1 MRLLCA
7 GLALLSLLS
16 VPAIAQEKK
25 STPIPR
31 QEKQSAFVAIDLHH
45 LPYQDRLLVKS
56 HINDKS
62 VSLLVDTGCNVT
74 NIYQST
80 AKKLNLPLTPAAFGL
95 SGVGGTQKAYN
106 AKVKSFR
113 IGNFRPTLH
122 NDNLLI
128 NTDRPRA
135 YQGILGTDILNSC
148 IIDFARNKLY
158 APTNNQPFD
167 INQCLSAEQAQRYT
181 AIPLETVN
189 GLLVIPL
196 TINGRKLRML
206 LDSGG
211 QQTLLDVAIAKE
223 LNLTIDPVQAMAQGS
238 GGQGGMSVQY
248 TLLDQL
254 KIGELSAQGL
264 ACMVPDLTMIRRQLG
279 VDGIFAGNLLLAMKA
294 CLDLRTKTL
303 YLPKS
308 ETPISLHHTGIMP
321 GNFPNLKET
330 HHAYKQAGAVV
341 ACQFHGPISFNKKLN
356 AIACPYRIAK
366 VYKNDS
372 NDLINEDDIITF
384 MMPLPKSIK
393 NSPDGIQAY
402 MNSHAHPIFFM
413 NREQSNEKEPKLFN
427 KNIMQGSPARLRQL
441 EQWKSENN

>member
-1 MRLLCA
+1 M
-7 GLALLSLLS
+7 
-16 VPAIAQEKK
+16 AQEKK
-25 STPIPR
+25 PIATP
-31 QEKQSAFVAIDLHH
+31 QKEKPAPFVAIDLHH

-56 HINDKS
+56 HINEKP

-80 AKKLNLPLTPAAFGL
+80 AKKLNLPLVPAAFGL

-106 AKVKSFR
+106 AKVKNFR
-113 IGNFRPTLH
+113 IGNFHPTLP

-158 APTNNQPFD
+158 APMNNRPFD
-167 INQCLSAEQAQRYT
+167 ITHCLSAEQAQHYT

-196 TINGRKLRML
+196 TVNGRKLRLL

-211 QQTLLDVAIAKE
+211 QQTLLDAAIAKE

-248 TLLDQL
+248 TLLNQL
-254 KIGELSAQGL
+254 KIGELSAEGL

-294 CLDLRTKTL
+294 CLDLRSKTL

-330 HHAYKQAGAVV
+330 HHAYKQAAAVI
-341 ACQFHGPISFNKKLN
+341 ACQFHGPISFNQKLN
-356 AIACPYRIAK
+356 AIACPYRVTQ
-366 VYKNDS
+366 VYKNND
-372 NDLINEDDIITF
+372 NDLINQGDIITF

-393 NSPDGIQAY
+393 NSPEGIQAY

-413 NREQSNEKEPKLFN
+413 NREQSEAEEPKLFN
-427 KNIMQGSPARLRQL
+427 KNIMQGSPTRFRQL
-441 EQWKSENN
+441 EQWKSENNE